1 MTKEI
6 IELKKRIKELEL
18 INQAHKDM
26 NGKLRTQLT
35 FIKKYCEDEMKERT
49 DTTDATAD
57 ICKGRQEFAENLLNQ
72 INKMNNNK

>member
-6 IELKKRIKELEL
+6 IELKKRIKDLEL

-35 FIKKYCEDEMKERT
+35 FIKKYCEDETKERT